1 MVKSKSRRN
10 TRRKR
15 TRGSARTAAPLPA
28 IRASSNGIVANK
40 GYANMPNAVGVV
52 PNAIGV
58 IESAQESTV
67 EGNATRPMYVAPIHN
82 KVEPYQMG
90 IAGPSNEAIMKELQN
105 RQNNMESA
113 ASKRPAES
121 ARLDKELNTL
131 TRAEQAVKLL
141 DKARKE
147 AATLHENNA
156 KRLINNAVQ
165 AASALIGYHNGGS
178 RKNKRRTHKK

>member
-1 MVKSKSRRN
+1 MGRSKTRRN

-40 GYANMPNAVGVV
+40 GYANMPN
-52 PNAIGV
+52 
-58 IESAQESTV
+58 STGILRLSEDRVV
-67 EGNATRPMYVAPIHN
+67 EGNATSPMYVAPIHN

-90 IAGPSNEAIMKELQN
+90 IAGPSNEAIMKDLQN

-165 AASALIGYHNGGS
+165 AASALRGYHNGGS